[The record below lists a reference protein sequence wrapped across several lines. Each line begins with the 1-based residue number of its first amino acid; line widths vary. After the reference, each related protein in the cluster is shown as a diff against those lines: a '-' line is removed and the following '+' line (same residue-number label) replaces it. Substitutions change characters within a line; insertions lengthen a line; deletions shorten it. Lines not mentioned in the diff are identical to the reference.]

1 MSITE
6 RDRRFLIGLAVVVPL
21 ILIYRFGLS
30 SDSSG
35 VASFSPTD
43 RIPIEERRLAKLR
56 QIAAAEPG
64 KEQILTQVTAELATR
79 EKELINSDSAP
90 QAQAQI
96 VQVLRQVGRAQSPAL
111 DFRGVEIGQVH
122 PFGDNY
128 GEVLVTVSFDA
139 QIEQL
144 VQFLADLTTQKQLI
158 ATNEIRIGQAHP
170 KQKSVPVRLTVSGI
184 VKKSLLPAKKG
195 PSAI

>member
-1 MSITE
+1 MTFIYT
-6 RDRRFLIGLAVVVPL
+6 RCPIATFCPLMDRHF
-21 ILIYRFGLS
+21 
-30 SDSSG
+30 
-35 VASFSPTD
+35 ASLQKTLKAD
-43 RIPIEERRLAKLR
+43 
-56 QIAAAEPG
+56 
-64 KEQILTQVTAELATR
+64 
-79 EKELINSDSAP
+79 
-90 QAQAQI
+90 
-96 VQVLRQVGRAQSPAL
+96 PAL
-111 DFRGVEIGQVH
+111 KNVK
-122 PFGDNY
+122 
-128 GEVLVTVSFDA
+128 LVTVSFDA